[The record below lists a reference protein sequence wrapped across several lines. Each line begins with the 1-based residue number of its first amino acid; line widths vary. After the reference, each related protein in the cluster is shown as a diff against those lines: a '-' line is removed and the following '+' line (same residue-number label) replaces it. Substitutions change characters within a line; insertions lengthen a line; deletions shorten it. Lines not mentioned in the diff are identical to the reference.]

1 MATKEN
7 SSNSGET
14 INRLLN
20 VSIRSRAHP
29 VTPGRKAA
37 TEAVSSSQALLFPV
51 LEVQTSFA
59 VLPRNHR
66 LMAVKVNL
74 HTPDYRQGNVIV
86 HAYARDAATRL
97 ALCATSR
104 DRCPHQGRSCR
115 LIAGLTKMRVT
126 SLSWAAADQA
136 ENFSLPQRGDEHI
149 HHGRLSP
156 SARARAARRSSEFF
170 GSCRK
175 ISTSSPV
182 WWLA

>member
-1 MATKEN
+1 MTKVLRFPCYFARIIVSNPPPPAIESINPASMATKKRTP
-7 SSNSGET
+7 SNSGET

-29 VTPGRKAA
+29 VAPGRKAA

-66 LMAVKVNL
+66 LVAVKVDL

-86 HAYARDAATRL
+86 HAYARDAGTRV

-104 DRCPHQGRSCR
+104 DRCPHQG
-115 LIAGLTKMRVT
+115 KV
-126 SLSWAAADQA
+126 
-136 ENFSLPQRGDEHI
+136 
-149 HHGRLSP
+149 
-156 SARARAARRSSEFF
+156 
-170 GSCRK
+170 
-175 ISTSSPV
+175 V
-182 WWLA
+182 V